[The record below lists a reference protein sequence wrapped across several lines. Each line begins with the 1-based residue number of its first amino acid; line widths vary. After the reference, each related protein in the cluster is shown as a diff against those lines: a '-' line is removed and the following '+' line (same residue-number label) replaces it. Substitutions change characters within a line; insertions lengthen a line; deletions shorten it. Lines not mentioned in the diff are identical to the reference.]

1 MSSSSEYSIL
11 LLGLDNAGK
20 TTLLSAI
27 KALSSASPSTQPVQ
41 KTLPTV
47 GQNVAMVEFPD
58 MCLRIWDVGG
68 QHTLRNMW
76 QSYYSSCHAIVFVID
91 SADVGDGE
99 LEDLSGPS
107 DFQSSSSLNGRRK
120 EGNSNTVTE
129 MNTKNEDGGVNGYAP
144 AAPRGREVG
153 GGRLAECKLALE
165 TVLAAE
171 DTVGVPVLVLAN
183 KQDREDCV
191 ETVKIKEGLVQ
202 KVFEGE
208 KGGGI
213 RDSRVL
219 PVSALKGTGVKEA
232 VEWLRSRVRWNKEGR
247 PPGWR

>member
-1 MSSSSEYSIL
+1 M
-11 LLGLDNAGK
+11 
-20 TTLLSAI
+20 
-27 KALSSASPSTQPVQ
+27 Q

-58 MCLRIWDVGG
+58 MCLRVWDVGG

-99 LEDLSGPS
+99 LEDLRGPS
-107 DFQSSSSLNGRRK
+107 EFPLSLNGRRT
-120 EGNSNTVTE
+120 EGDGDTATHINANT
-129 MNTKNEDGGVNGYAP
+129 EDGLMNGSVSAP
-144 AAPRGREVG
+144 SREGEGRGESG
-153 GGRLAECKLALE
+153 GGRLAECKVALE
-165 TVLAAE
+165 SVLAAE
-171 DTVGVPVLVLAN
+171 DTLGVPVLVLAN

-219 PVSALKGTGVKEA
+219 PVSALRGTGVKEA

-247 PPGWR
+247 PPEWR

>member
-1 MSSSSEYSIL
+1 MSALPEYSIL

-27 KALSSASPSTQPVQ
+27 KALFSDSPSAQPVQ

-58 MCLRIWDVGG
+58 MCLRVWDVGG

-99 LEDLSGPS
+99 LENPSGSSEFP
-107 DFQSSSSLNGRRK
+107 SSSLNGRRK
-120 EGNSNTVTE
+120 EGNGDTVTD
-129 MNTKNEDGGVNGYAP
+129 MNTNHEDGRVNGQAP
-144 AAPRGREVG
+144 TPLRSGEGG
-153 GGRLAECKLALE
+153 GGRLGECKLALE
-165 TVLAAE
+165 SVLAAE
-171 DTVGVPVLVLAN
+171 DTLGVPVLVLAN

-219 PVSALKGTGVKEA
+219 PVSALRGTGVKEA

-247 PPGWR
+247 PPEWR

>member
-1 MSSSSEYSIL
+1 M
-11 LLGLDNAGK
+11 
-20 TTLLSAI
+20 
-27 KALSSASPSTQPVQ
+27 
-41 KTLPTV
+41 
-47 GQNVAMVEFPD
+47 
-58 MCLRIWDVGG
+58 
-68 QHTLRNMW
+68 RNMW

-99 LEDLSGPS
+99 LEGLSGPS
-107 DFQSSSSLNGRRK
+107 EFTPSLNGRRGD
-120 EGNSNTVTE
+120 GNGDPATDISTNG
-129 MNTKNEDGGVNGYAP
+129 EDGLVNGHTP
-144 AAPRGREVG
+144 TPSRGGEGRGESG
-153 GGRLAECKLALE
+153 GGRLAECRLALE
-165 TVLAAE
+165 SVLAAE
-171 DTVGVPVLVLAN
+171 DTLGVPVLVLAN

-219 PVSALKGTGVKEA
+219 PVSALRGTGVKEA

-247 PPGWR
+247 PPQWR